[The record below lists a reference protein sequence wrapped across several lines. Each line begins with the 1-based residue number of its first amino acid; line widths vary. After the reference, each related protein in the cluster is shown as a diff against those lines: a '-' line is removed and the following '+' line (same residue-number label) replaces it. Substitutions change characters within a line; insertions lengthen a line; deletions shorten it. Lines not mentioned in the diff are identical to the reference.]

1 MLWCGPR
8 AVIPTL
14 DKETNMKKL
23 AIAAFS
29 IFAVAAPAFAD
40 SKPSDE
46 EAKKITE
53 ASAAAG
59 YSGGTMQKETEGSG
73 VFEVDDA
80 KDKSGLQFDIKL
92 DKDFKILSVTR
103 D

>member
-1 MLWCGPR
+1 
-8 AVIPTL
+8 
-14 DKETNMKKL
+14 MKKI
-23 AIAAFS
+23 AIIAAS
-29 IFAVAAPAFAD
+29 AFALAMPAFAD

-53 ASAAAG
+53 TLTAAG
-59 YSGGTMQKETEGSG
+59 YSGGEFEKETEATG
-73 VFEVDDA
+73 VYEIDDA
-80 KDKSGLQFDIKL
+80 KDKSGAQFDIKL